1 MNSFNALLGKLQNH
15 NNNIEFEEREKET
28 KTNTKEGDEEET
40 NRGKKEDTANDLTPY
55 LDDDELIEN
64 KRQEIFK
71 DQDKKQAEKLKELEQ
86 LKAKLKKQKELTWRG
101 KVLRFLT
108 YCIAGLSDYTITFEQ
123 FITFNSK
130 CQSGS
135 SDLNDFIQESMCIQ
149 DLDSFN
155 PQLEEIKFLKCQNIT
170 SLNEK
175 STIRFNEESLA
186 SCIRQGYIIEQID
199 NIKYFPEF
207 LKLLLS
213 KYCSNKILSKEIFN
227 PRCLAWIFEIF
238 LRTRR

>member
-1 MNSFNALLGKLQNH
+1 MNSFYTLLGKQGDS
-15 NNNIEFEEREKET
+15 EEKEKET
-28 KTNTKEGDEEET
+28 KTHTNEEDEESP
-40 NRGKKEDTANDLTPY
+40 GKKDETANDLTPY
-55 LDDDELIEN
+55 LEDDDLIES

-71 DQDKKQAEKLKELEQ
+71 DQDKKQAQRQKEIEQ
-86 LKAKLKKQKELTWRG
+86 HKARLNKQKELTWRG

-108 YCIAGLSDYTITFEQ
+108 YCISGLSDYMITFEQ
-123 FITFNSK
+123 FITYNSK

-175 STIRFNEESLA
+175 STIRFNEESIS
-186 SCIRQGYIIEQID
+186 SCIRQGYIVEQID
-199 NIKYFPEF
+199 NIKNFPEF

-213 KYCSNKILSKEIFN
+213 KYCSNKILSNIY
-227 PRCLAWIFEIF
+227 
-238 LRTRR
+238 

>member
-1 MNSFNALLGKLQNH
+1 MNSFLALLGKHGDMEDL
-15 NNNIEFEEREKET
+15 EKET
-28 KTNTKEGDEEET
+28 KNNTNEEEEET
-40 NRGKKEDTANDLTPY
+40 LGKKDETPNDLTPY
-55 LDDDELIEN
+55 LDDDDLIES

-71 DQDKKQAEKLKELEQ
+71 DQDKKLAEKQKELEQ
-86 LKAKLKKQKELTWRG
+86 HRARIKKQKELTWRG
-101 KVLRFLT
+101 KILRFLT
-108 YCIAGLSDYTITFEQ
+108 YCISGLSDYMITFEQ
-123 FITFNSK
+123 FITYISK

-135 SDLNDFIQESMCIQ
+135 NDLNDFIQESMCIQ

-186 SCIRQGYIIEQID
+186 SSIRQGYIIEQID
-199 NIKYFPEF
+199 NIKNFPEF

-213 KYCSNKILSKEIFN
+213 KYCSNKILSIF
-227 PRCLAWIFEIF
+227 I
-238 LRTRR
+238 